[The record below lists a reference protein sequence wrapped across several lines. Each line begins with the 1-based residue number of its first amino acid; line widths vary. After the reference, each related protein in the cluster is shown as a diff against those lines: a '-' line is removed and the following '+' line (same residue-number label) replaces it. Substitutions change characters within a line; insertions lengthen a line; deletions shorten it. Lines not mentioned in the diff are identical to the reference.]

1 MRILLLTHAFN
12 SLAQR
17 LFIELR
23 ERGYDVTVELD
34 INDAV
39 TREAVE
45 LAVPDLVIAPFLKRA
60 IAEDV
65 WRRVPCFIVHPGIRG
80 DRGPSSLDWAILDGE
95 AVWGVTV
102 LQAEAEM
109 DAGPVWA
116 SYEFP
121 MRDAAKSSVYR
132 GEVTA
137 AAVVAVLDAVDRFT
151 KGGFTPERTDP
162 AAADVRGRR
171 RPAMLQADR
180 AIDWSIDTTAD
191 VLTKIRSGD
200 GNPGIRDQM
209 FGRVVYLYN
218 AKPAVS
224 FEGPP
229 GAVLARSGPAIARAT
244 IDGSVWIGHLREPS
258 GEHPFK
264 LPATHV
270 LAREVAE
277 LREVPADDPTGFGG
291 IAYREAGAVG
301 VLHFDFY
308 NGAMGTDASRRLLA
322 AYRRATERPTKVIVL
337 LGGEE
342 FWSNGMD
349 LNLIEAARSPAD
361 ESWANINALD
371 DLAEAIVRTGS
382 HLTVAALGNNAG
394 AGGVFLARTADLVWL
409 GDGVVLNPHYKD
421 MGNLFG
427 SELWTYLLPR
437 RAGAA
442 AARNVTEARLP
453 IGGAEA
459 VALGLADDRIAAAT
473 RAAFTRAVLA
483 RAEALATGHDW
494 PLRIAAK
501 ARLRA
506 ADEAEKPLALYR
518 AEELEQMRR
527 NFYGFDPSYHVAR
540 SNFVRKV
547 AKSRTP
553 VTIARHRDRRCRFPR
568 RIAS

>member
-17 LFIELR
+17 LFVELR
-23 ERGYDVTVELD
+23 ERGHDVTVELD

-45 LAVPDLVIAPFLKRA
+45 LAGPDLVIAPFLKRA
-60 IAEDV
+60 IAESV

-80 DRGPSSLDWAILDGE
+80 DRGPSSLDWAILDPE
-95 AVWGVTV
+95 TSWGVTV

-116 SYEFP
+116 SCEFP
-121 MRDAAKSSVYR
+121 MRDAAKSSLYR
-132 GEVTA
+132 NEVTEA
-137 AAVVAVLDAVDRFT
+137 ATAAVLEAVDRFVN
-151 KGGFTPERTDP
+151 GGFTPQRVDP
-162 AAADVRGRR
+162 AAAGVRGRQ
-171 RPAMLQADR
+171 RPAMSQADR
-180 AIDWSIDTTAD
+180 AIDWSSDTTAR
-191 VLTKIRSGD
+191 VLAKIRSGD
-200 GNPGIRDQM
+200 GNPGVRDRLFDRM
-209 FGRVVYLYN
+209 VHLYN
-218 AKPAVS
+218 AKAAMGLG
-224 FEGPP
+224 GPP
-229 GAVLARSGPAIARAT
+229 GSVVAWSGPAIARAT
-244 IDGSVWIGHLREPS
+244 IDGAVWIGHLREPA

-264 LPATHV
+264 LPATHL
-270 LAREVAE
+270 LAREVAG
-277 LREVPADDPTGFGG
+277 LPAVPVDAPTGFGE

-301 VLHFDFY
+301 MLHFDFY
-308 NGAMGTDASRRLLA
+308 NGAMGTEATRRLLA
-322 AYRRATERPTKVIVL
+322 AYLMATRRPTKVIVL
-337 LGGEE
+337 LGGAE

-371 DLAEAIVRTGS
+371 DLAEAIVRTRS
-382 HLTVAALGNNAG
+382 HLTIAALGGNAG

-409 GDGVVLNPHYKD
+409 REGVVLNPHYKD

-437 RAGAA
+437 RAGLA

-453 IGGAEA
+453 VGASEA
-459 VALGLADDRIAAAT
+459 VALGLADDSIAGA
-473 RAAFTRAVLA
+473 RASFTRAVMA
-483 RAEALATGHDW
+483 RAEALAAAPDW
-494 PLRIAAK
+494 SARIAGK
-501 ARLRA
+501 ARLRD
-506 ADEAEKPLALYR
+506 ADEADKPLALYR
-518 AEELEQMRR
+518 AEELEHMRR

-553 VTIARHRDRRCRFPR
+553 ITIARHRDRRCLFPR
-568 RIAS
+568 RMAS

>member
-23 ERGYDVTVELD
+23 ERGHAVTVELD

-39 TREAVE
+39 TGEAVE
-45 LAVPDLVIAPFLKRA
+45 LAAPDLVIAPFLKRA
-60 IAEDV
+60 IAEAV

-80 DRGPSSLDWAILDGE
+80 DRGPSSLDWALLDAE
-95 AVWGVTV
+95 PVWGVTV

-116 SYEFP
+116 SCEFP
-121 MRDAAKSSVYR
+121 MRDAAKSNIYR
-132 GEVTA
+132 DEVTA
-137 AAVVAVLDAVDRFT
+137 AAVAAVLEAVDRFT
-151 KGGFTPERTDP
+151 QGSFTPQRIGP
-162 AAADVRGRR
+162 AASVRGRA

-180 AIDWSIDTTAD
+180 AIDWSCDTTAR

-200 GNPGIRDQM
+200 GNPGVRDQM
-209 FGRVVYLYN
+209 FDRTVHLYN
-218 AKPAVS
+218 AKPAAGLN
-224 FEGPP
+224 GPP

-244 IDGSVWIGHLREPS
+244 IDGAVWIGHLREPA

-264 LPATHV
+264 LPATQV
-270 LAREVAE
+270 LAREVAG
-277 LREVPADDPTGFGG
+277 LPAVPVDTADGFGE
-291 IAYREAGAVG
+291 IAYGEAGAVG
-301 VLHFDFY
+301 ILHFDFY
-308 NGAMGTDASRRLLA
+308 NGAMGTEASRRLLA
-322 AYRRATERPTKVIVL
+322 AYRMATERPTRVIVL
-337 LGGEE
+337 LGGTE

-349 LNLIEAARSPAD
+349 LNLIESARSPAD

-371 DLAEAIVRTGS
+371 DLAEAVVRTRS
-382 HLTVAALGNNAG
+382 HLTVAALGGNAG

-409 GDGVVLNPHYKD
+409 RDGVVLNPHYKD

-453 IGGAEA
+453 MGGAEA
-459 VALGLADDRIAAAT
+459 VALGLADDSIAVAT
-473 RAAFTRAVLA
+473 RSAFTSAVVA
-483 RAEALATGHDW
+483 RAEALAAEPGW
-494 PLRIAAK
+494 SLRIAAK
-501 ARLRA
+501 ARLRD

-518 AEELEQMRR
+518 TEELEQMRR

-553 VTIARHRDRRCRFPR
+553 VTIARHRDRRCLFPR
-568 RIAS
+568 RMAS

>member
-17 LFIELR
+17 LFVELR
-23 ERGYDVTVELD
+23 GQGHDVTVELD

-39 TREAVE
+39 TQQAIE
-45 LAVPDLVIAPFLKRA
+45 LAGPDLVIAPFLKRA
-60 IAEDV
+60 IAETV
-65 WRRVPCFIVHPGIRG
+65 WRQVPCFIVHPGIRG
-80 DRGPSSLDWAILDGE
+80 DRGPSSLDWAILDAE
-95 AVWGVTV
+95 AAWGVTV

-116 SYEFP
+116 SCEFP
-121 MRDAAKSSVYR
+121 MRDAAKSSIYR
-132 GEVTA
+132 DEVTE
-137 AAVVAVLDAVDRFT
+137 AAVAAVCEAVVRFAT
-151 KGGFTPERTDP
+151 GGFTPERIDP
-162 AAADVRGRR
+162 AAAGVRGRA
-171 RPAMLQADR
+171 RPAIRQVDR
-180 AIDWSIDTTAD
+180 AIDWSCDTTAR
-191 VLTKIRSGD
+191 VLAKIRSSD
-200 GNPGIRDQM
+200 GNPGVRDRL
-209 FGRVVYLYN
+209 FDRTVHLYN
-218 AKPAVS
+218 AKAAVG
-224 FEGPP
+224 FDGPP
-229 GAVLARSGPAIARAT
+229 GSVVARSGPAIARAT
-244 IDGSVWIGHLREPS
+244 IDGAIWIGHLREPA

-270 LAREVAE
+270 LAREVAG
-277 LREVPADDPTGFGG
+277 LPTVPVDAPGSFGE

-301 VLHFDFY
+301 ILDFEFY
-308 NGAMGTDASRRLLA
+308 NGAMGTEASRRLLA
-322 AYRRATERPTKVIVL
+322 AYRMATGRPTKVIVL
-337 LGGEE
+337 RGGTE

-371 DLAEAIVRTGS
+371 DLAEAVVRTES
-382 HLTVAALGNNAG
+382 HLTIAAIGGNAG
-394 AGGVFLARTADLVWL
+394 AGGVFLARAADLVWL
-409 GDGVVLNPHYKD
+409 REGVVLNPHYKD

-437 RAGAA
+437 RAAAA

-453 IGGAEA
+453 MGAAEA
-459 VALGLADDRIAAAT
+459 VALGLADDHVAGARP
-473 RAAFTRAVLA
+473 AFTRAVIA
-483 RAEALATGHDW
+483 RAEALAAEPGW
-494 PLRIAAK
+494 SLRIAAK

-506 ADEAEKPLALYR
+506 ADEADKPLALYR
-518 AEELEQMRR
+518 AEELDQMRR

-553 VTIARHRDRRCRFPR
+553 ITIARHRDRRSLLPR